1 MRCLDVFRAQIE
13 PGKCGGGNETVE
25 TVLARVCDGEVC
37 VFDGEKGVRR
47 GVHFGP
53 EWVDKDG

>member
-1 MRCLDVFRAQIE
+1 MFSEHKLNPE
-13 PGKCGGGNETVE
+13 KCGGGNETVE

-37 VFDGEKGVRR
+37 VFDGEKRVRR